1 MNIKY
6 KMIIISL
13 PASLLC
19 LFRMISN
26 KDPSH
31 GPSPPQLV
39 LELVSALWG
48 QILAVILYTCSSTL
62 EICDDTPQPEM

>member
-6 KMIIISL
+6 QIIIISL
-13 PASLLC
+13 LASLLC

-26 KDPSH
+26 KVPSH
-31 GPSPPQLV
+31 GQSPPQLV
-39 LELVSALWG
+39 ELVSALWG

-62 EICDDTPQPEM
+62 EICDDTPQPQM